1 MVSIQD
7 GLLYRSLCNP
17 SPVPSCP
24 DPVCSSQEDLRYPDS
39 VCQEDLLYF
48 WDGPPN
54 EQIICNLIGVKV
66 ALF

>member
-1 MVSIQD
+1 M
-7 GLLYRSLCNP
+7 
-17 SPVPSCP
+17 
-24 DPVCSSQEDLRYPDS
+24 
-39 VCQEDLLYF
+39 CQEDLLYF